1 VLIGKDQH
9 IWWPIGQYGY
19 SMTSKQYRQAEA
31 TLYGLSLSWIGI
43 CAFEFLMLICGSSV
57 PEFLLQINL
66 LQVVIHFMGVLF
78 TTWFLLDSWRFVFM
92 WPLWAIFAIP
102 AFLLELYLIQQ
113 SFKLKSDIRKNLQ
126 GIGK

>member
-1 VLIGKDQH
+1 
-9 IWWPIGQYGY
+9 
-19 SMTSKQYRQAEA
+19 
-31 TLYGLSLSWIGI
+31 
-43 CAFEFLMLICGSSV
+43 MLICGSSV